1 MPLQL
6 TFLNTCDAPGLGV
19 VETKQMRAHITKT
32 NFARRRQRL
41 AKERQQRKLQEI
53 HERDLVSRPEKPMSG
68 NEATPQAPTAPPL
81 DPGSDMLLSTRSRD
95 PHNSISY
102 RE

>member
-6 TFLNTCDAPGLGV
+6 TFLNTSDAPGLGA

-41 AKERQQRKLQEI
+41 AKERQKKLQEI
-53 HERDLVSRPEKPMSG
+53 HERDLVARPEKPMPG
-68 NEATPQAPTAPPL
+68 NEATPQVPRAPPL
-81 DPGSDMLLSTRSRD
+81 NPSSDMLLSTHTRD

-102 RE
+102 RK